1 MLLLAIFAWT
11 LYYCWN
17 ERSYFD
23 YHIEPAW
30 FVQNPVNVVNRKGR
44 KVLDLIPPLLTDLD
58 NNGKQEL
65 IAVVSTEIDESDD
78 AVVVDESAS
87 YRLQVLD
94 VYRDPNLALNDVYHP
109 RILVGTPLSGSKTS
123 PPIAMA
129 AGTFYASHDL
139 EHSGLAQEA
148 QGMIF
153 LMHENLTVSAYRA
166 QPEQNLLSLDWTVDL
181 VNISSLVSGGLTEA
195 HRHRC
200 PSHYLAKL
208 HYHPQR
214 RAGEESVLLVSMAP
228 VPESAVQTLPCERYA
243 AHTSPDA
250 SSSSSSSFKDAS
262 NTASDVAST
271 EEETLRVFAL
281 SVPDGALQWQF
292 HSGVDDEVEGALA
305 VSLPQQP
312 LSFDLRQQLL
322 HHHHHQQQHHLQQ
335 GYHWQLFRAS
345 LVQQMPFAWFSDDDE
360 TLHTAHF
367 QRPTRLGDVTVRSRP
382 ESSGSS
388 SSSSSSSST
397 GQKTNSMK
405 KAPLQMKK
413 KVSPPSAA
421 QQQKT
426 KQQQRQDGATT
437 DSTTTT
443 SGSSNSINNINKRR
457 KKQSSSSLL
466 KLSLSPLAQLKFSAS
481 GRRNVSDAKKRDVDD
496 ALRRPETQALKT
508 AATYLHAQQYQH
520 YHASSPVSVDGTSSS
535 SSGII
540 IRKDNVLILRH
551 SRGLQV
557 LALQTGA
564 PLASLALQPHRV
576 YADVNGDQNLD
587 TFYFPFH
594 AEANAAARTRQST
607 ILDASFEENVEQG
620 DCTAVCL
627 SGLPP
632 TLALFNTTALCGL
645 GMQNRRVASKPIT
658 RGSGAGSHKRRGQSR
673 RSRRSRTGH
682 LPPANSAE
690 PHHVPSSLGSID
702 GLSGGPQSN
711 GSTLSTESAF
721 PPVSYAIPLLIPRAT
736 KAGED
741 MKGRRQGQFEN
752 EGELTAVTL
761 SSVGVLTALDQ
772 KGDILWQDFNNVS
785 PFPAQRQY
793 PDFIPRLLLFDPFLS
808 DARVGSS
815 DEMKVLMV
823 VQESALL
830 IMSLTGRVLHTLR
843 YPARLVSNV
852 VLTGD
857 NNEDGVIDTII
868 VMTESAILGYRVEV
882 KSVLYPMFLPLAVLL
897 GIALLVLASKLQ
909 LQKLMGGHG
918 EDTNEESW
926 TTWWLKTSR
935 ATDSLHLD

>member
-1 MLLLAIFAWT
+1 M
-11 LYYCWN
+11 
-17 ERSYFD
+17 
-23 YHIEPAW
+23 
-30 FVQNPVNVVNRKGR
+30 Q
-44 KVLDLIPPLLTDLD
+44 
-58 NNGKQEL
+58 
-65 IAVVSTEIDESDD
+65 
-78 AVVVDESAS
+78 
-87 YRLQVLD
+87 
-94 VYRDPNLALNDVYHP
+94 
-109 RILVGTPLSGSKTS
+109 TS

-129 AGTFYASHDL
+129 AGTFYPSHDL
-139 EHSGLAQEA
+139 EHSGQAQEA

-200 PSHYLAKL
+200 PSHYLTKL
-208 HYHPQR
+208 HYHPQLR
-214 RAGEESVLLVSMAP
+214 PGEESVLLVSMAP
-228 VPESAVQTLPCERYA
+228 VPESAVQSLPCERYT
-243 AHTSPDA
+243 AHTSSDA
-250 SSSSSSSFKDAS
+250 SVSSSSSKDAS
-262 NTASDVAST
+262 NAASDVAST

-292 HSGVDDEVEGALA
+292 HGGVDDEVESAMA

-322 HHHHHQQQHHLQQ
+322 HHHHHHHQQQ

-382 ESSGSS
+382 ESSSGSS
-388 SSSSSSSST
+388 ISSSSSSSST

-405 KAPLQMKK
+405 KAPLQTKK
-413 KVSPPSAA
+413 KVPPPSAA

-426 KQQQRQDGATT
+426 KQLQRQVGA
-437 DSTTTT
+437 SAAATTTT
-443 SGSSNSINNINKRR
+443 SINNINKRK
-457 KKQSSSSLL
+457 KKQSSSML

-481 GRRNVSDAKKRDVDD
+481 GRRNVSDTKKRDDD
-496 ALRRPETQALKT
+496 ARQPETQALKT

-520 YHASSPVSVDGTSSS
+520 YHASSPASADGT

-594 AEANAAARTRQST
+594 AEANAAARTRQS

-658 RGSGAGSHKRRGQSR
+658 RGAAGSHKRRGQSR

-690 PHHVPSSLGSID
+690 PHHVPSSLGPID
-702 GLSGGPQSN
+702 GPGDGPQSN
-711 GSTLSTESAF
+711 GSTLSTGSAF

-918 EDTNEESW
+918 EDANEESW